1 MKRSFLGLLLLLGLL
16 FLSAAPSALAQ
27 TYYFRIDTEE
37 VNVYLESDGTM
48 RLEYFFVFYND
59 PSASPMAFVDVGM
72 PNSTYRLST
81 ASATV
86 DGRTITHIAPSE
98 FVTPGVE
105 LGLGG
110 NAIPPGSTGQVW
122 FTIGGIEDSLFYD
135 STDDNYASIRFTPS
149 FFDRD
154 FVYGKTDL
162 TVIFH
167 LPPDISP
174 DEPRWHTPPSG
185 WPQDEPRAGFDSSGR
200 IIYIWDNPSANGFT
214 AYEFGASFP
223 RSYIPP
229 EAVSS
234 PPIGY
239 QLGISSETL
248 IALACCAG
256 VALLIASII
265 GLGVSATKRRK
276 LAYLPPKIAIEGH
289 GIKRGLT
296 AVEAAVLLET
306 PLDRVLTMMLFSLI
320 KKSAARVVKEDPLE
334 IERLPIEKD
343 DLRPYEKSFL
353 EVMVDEK
360 PRKRRRE
367 LQKVMID
374 LVKAVQ
380 KKMKGFSLKETRA
393 YYQAIM
399 KKAWQQVED
408 AKTPEVRS
416 KRYAEGLEWTMLDRE
431 FDERTERTF
440 QTGPV
445 HVPIWWWMFRPSYA
459 GRTARTGR
467 APTVRAPSAAPG
479 KGVTIPRLPG
489 SEFAASIVNG
499 VQNTAKS
506 MVDNV
511 VSFTNGVTKT
521 TNPPPVTTTSRS
533 SWSSRS
539 GGGGS
544 SCACA
549 CACAGCACACAGGGR

>member
-1 MKRSFLGLLLLLGLL
+1 MKRLFHGLLLILAFT
-16 FLSAAPSALAQ
+16 FLAAAPSALAQ
-27 TYYFRIDTEE
+27 TYYFRVDKEE

-48 RLEYFFVFYND
+48 RLEYFIVFYND
-59 PSASPMAFVDVGM
+59 PAASPMEFVDVGM
-72 PNSTYRLST
+72 PNETYRLST
-81 ASATV
+81 AAATI

-110 NAIPPGSTGQVW
+110 SAIPPGATGQVW
-122 FTIGGIEDSLFYD
+122 FSIGGIEDVLYFD
-135 STDDNYASIRFTPS
+135 STDDNYASVRFATS
-149 FFDRD
+149 FFDSD
-154 FVYGKTDL
+154 FVYGTTDL

-185 WPQDEPRAGFDSSGR
+185 WPQTEPRAGFDSAGR
-200 IIYIWDNPSANGFT
+200 IIYIWDNPSANGHT

-223 RSYIPP
+223 RNYVPST
-229 EAVSS
+229 AVSS

-248 IALACCAG
+248 FAIICCG
-256 VALLIASII
+256 GIALLITATV
-265 GLGVSATKRRK
+265 GLAVYGSRRRK

-320 KKSAARVVKEDPLE
+320 KKSAAKVVKEDPIE
-334 IERLPIEKD
+334 IERLPFEED
-343 DLRPYEKSFL
+343 ELRPYEKSFL
-353 EVMVDEK
+353 TAMVDEK
-360 PRKRRRE
+360 PQKRRRA
-367 LQKVMID
+367 LQKVMIE
-374 LVKAVQ
+374 LVKSVQ

-393 YYQAIM
+393 YYQSIM
-399 KKAWQQVED
+399 KKAWKQVED
-408 AKTPEVRS
+408 AETPEMRS
-416 KRYAEGLEWTMLDRE
+416 QRYDEGLEWTMLDHD
-431 FDERTERTF
+431 FDDRTRRTF

-445 HVPIWWWMFRPSYA
+445 YVPHWWWLYRPSYP
-459 GRTARTGR
+459 GRPATTGR
-467 APTVRAPSAAPG
+467 APTVRAPSTAPG
-479 KGVTIPRLPG
+479 KGVSIPRLPG
-489 SEFAASIVNG
+489 AEFAASIVNG

-511 VSFTNGVTKT
+511 VNFTNGVTKT
-521 TNPPPVTTTSRS
+521 TNPPPPPSTSSR

-539 GGGGS
+539 SSGGCA
-544 SCACA
+544 CACA